1 MFKDGEPSMKFRII
15 MKIFWILAIVIA
27 LISSSAYPPSQA
39 IAETKVL
46 LSTVITDEMYALIRQ
61 TDIESMDIIIEDIME
76 RENLSRPDA
85 VRHIRRYYLAFA
97 EFDIDEDGTPELITF
112 IAHSISCGSAGCG
125 GEMHEKVNGKWVMRG
140 GIKIYSL
147 DTGSVAIID
156 DRRWHHYAPAHPK
169 FKALQEKYGK

>member
-1 MFKDGEPSMKFRII
+1 MFKDTEPSLKSRIVTR
-15 MKIFWILAIVIA
+15 MYRILVIVFAMIA
-27 LISSSAYPPSQA
+27 SSSYPPSQA

-46 LSTVITDEMYALIRQ
+46 LSPVITDEMYALIRQ
-61 TDIESMDIIIEDIME
+61 NDVGTMDIVIDDIME
-76 RENLSRPDA
+76 RENLSRPNA
-85 VRHIRRYYLAFA
+85 ITHIRRYYLAFA

-125 GEMHEKVNGKWVMRG
+125 GEMHEKVNGKWIMRG

>member
-1 MFKDGEPSMKFRII
+1 MKSRII
-15 MKIFWILAIVIA
+15 MKMYRILVIVFAIIA
-27 LISSSAYPPSQA
+27 SSAYLPSQA

-46 LSTVITDEMYALIRQ
+46 LSPIITDEMYALIRQ
-61 TDIESMDIIIEDIME
+61 NDVETMGIVIDDIME

-85 VRHIRRYYLAFA
+85 ITHIRRYYLAFA

-112 IAHSISCGSAGCG
+112 IAHGINCGSAGCS
-125 GEMHEKVNGKWVMRG
+125 GEMYEKVNGKWISRG
-140 GIKIYSL
+140 GIKIFSL

-156 DRRWHHYAPAHPK
+156 DRRWHYYAPAHPK